1 MKYYKLLFVNL
12 QKQYIKTLESTIKKN
27 DHTIY
32 NFLLRLL
39 TTSNTMSILQNE
51 ETELSR
57 PCELKQKIKTKLWTE
72 LTYVDVISHFSIK
85 NQNKRNTRNTVEA
98 TQKSLKA
105 QDSNEL
111 SETKRKMKQDECKS
125 WWTIMVF
132 GFINIYYTGH
142 CSTSSLSHIFLSINR

>member
-57 PCELKQKIKTKLWTE
+57 PCELKQKIKSKLWTE
-72 LTYVDVISHFSIK
+72 LMSMLFLISPRLPEYRCS
-85 NQNKRNTRNTVEA
+85 NV
-98 TQKSLKA
+98 KSSKA

-125 WWTIMVF
+125 WWTIMIF